1 MTTGPRPLPR
11 APPADAA
18 SSRWRATVYVVPVS
32 LRRTSHTF
40 LPSAPDDPASR
51 EAERNRKRQDCC
63 RRSCRCV
70 CVCVCMCVRVC
81 ARVFVRGARCVHNV
95 SWLACVPILLAT
107 SHVARATAMESLV
120 RTTRSLT
127 ERHCQPAALISG
139 EKAACRTS
147 EPLSGAAVGD
157 WLGTQSP
164 MPTLHSMMTARAGE
178 LRTRMPGGTLVRT
191 AGQSSSDMLCRLAT
205 RPQGYV

>member
-1 MTTGPRPLPR
+1 MPRHLAGVRLYMLFLYLCAGPATPSCRRLLTTLPR
-11 APPADAA
+11 ARPNAIARGRTVVVAHAA
-18 SSRWRATVYVVPVS
+18 V
-32 LRRTSHTF
+32 
-40 LPSAPDDPASR
+40 
-51 EAERNRKRQDCC
+51 
-63 RRSCRCV
+63 CV

-81 ARVFVRGARCVHNV
+81 ARVFVRCARCVHNV